1 MLLAQIAIILLLTPG
16 VLLSLPPGPNK
27 KWVMGGQVTWT
38 NAIVHA
44 VVIAFIL
51 PYASSFTSQ

>member
-1 MLLAQIAIILLLTPG
+1 
-16 VLLSLPPGPNK
+16 
-27 KWVMGGQVTWT
+27 MGGQVTWI

-44 VVIAFIL
+44 VAIAFIL